1 MIVIQISAA
10 ILRKHLKHV
19 SMMMIISEDTK
30 YKKFNKNAFPFFR

>member
-19 SMMMIISEDTK
+19 PIMIISEDMK
-30 YKKFNKNAFPFFR
+30 YKKINKNAFPFFR